1 MKITPSPTSRRFD
14 RRLTTAT
21 GEELTE
27 AYIVGALL
35 ASGSF
40 ANRPTVEAE
49 IEALFGLLEQVFDKL
64 KEKRA
69 A

>member
-1 MKITPSPTSRRFD
+1 MKINPSPTGRRYD
-14 RRLTTAT
+14 R
-21 GEELTE
+21 
-27 AYIVGALL
+27 
-35 ASGSF
+35 
-40 ANRPTVEAE
+40 PQVEAE

>member
-1 MKITPSPTSRRFD
+1 MKITPSPDGRRFD
-14 RRLTTAT
+14 RRLTTST

-40 ANRPTVEAE
+40 ANRPS
-49 IEALFGLLEQVFDKL
+49 LRQ
-64 KEKRA
+64 R
-69 A
+69 